1 MILAAI
7 GDIDGNVWAL
17 EAVLAD
23 IDAAGIQTIV
33 HVGDCVGFGS
43 EPNETV
49 ALLRARVVPG
59 VQGDMDRRAARF
71 ARKQQTMRA
80 ECTPE
85 VFDALQRTYD
95 ALRSEHVEYLA
106 GLPRERRLTVDGVA
120 IYLCHGS
127 PNGQD
132 VGLGEDDD
140 LRRFQRFR
148 EVAQADVIVMGHTR
162 APFSRNVDS
171 TLFVNPGAVADS
183 PACYAVVD
191 TEEEPWTVT
200 FRRVNCG
207 SDGFA

>member
-7 GDIDGNVWAL
+7 GDIDGNARVL

-33 HVGDCVGFGS
+33 HVGDCVGFGT

-71 ARKQQTMRA
+71 ARKHARETLRA
-80 ECTPE
+80 ECAPE

-106 GLPRERRLTVDGVA
+106 GLPRERRLTVDAVA
-120 IYLCHGS
+120 VYLCHGS

-132 VGLGEDDD
+132 AGLGEDDD
-140 LRRFQRFR
+140 PRRFQRFR

-162 APFSRNVDS
+162 NPFSRLVDG

-191 TEEEPWTVT
+191 TEAEPWSVT
-200 FRRVNCG
+200 FRRL
-207 SDGFA
+207 